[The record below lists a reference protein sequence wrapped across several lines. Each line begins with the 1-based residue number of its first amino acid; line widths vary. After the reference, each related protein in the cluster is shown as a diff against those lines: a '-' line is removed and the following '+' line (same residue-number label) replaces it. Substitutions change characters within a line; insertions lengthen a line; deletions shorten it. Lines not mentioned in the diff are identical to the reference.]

1 MADYTVAQ
9 ASVLIVPKL
18 DGFHKKLDAQ
28 LQAQQHKVDVEL
40 RAQTAKMVA
49 QIKAAKELV
58 EQDKI
63 KLQIDDV
70 GITKSI
76 TEIRHKYEDLQRE
89 MKKALILDIKVA
101 GMALLPQIAQGLAA
115 ANASMVQ
122 LAQSAA
128 LLPGIL
134 SGVLSSV
141 GALATGLGGVKN
153 AFREYGEA
161 QKNAASEGLKARNA
175 ALNVNNAYR
184 DLNRTVKDAK
194 RSIEDLNAQLRDAPL
209 DEADAI
215 IRVQEAR
222 AEAADKA
229 GKSGLQQQKDILNLI
244 KSENELADTRLRN
257 SRLVEDVAVAN
268 AKGVAGADAV
278 VDATDR
284 LSKAMDDASTKST
297 KLTDSLKQLSPNAQ
311 EFVTSVTGMQESFT
325 GFKNAVQDKL
335 FEGLGAE
342 VVKLGQNDLP
352 ILQKGFSAIAGEIN
366 GNVKVA
372 LASLQTDT
380 NKGFFERIFGNTAA
394 AQANIDKAINP
405 LVDALLRMSAVGSD
419 FLPRLADGLSDVLTR
434 FDNFIVRAESDGSLV
449 KWMDSGINALKELGN
464 SIINI
469 GSMLSSLNDAFT
481 DSGGNSLLKTLEAA
495 TQRVAE
501 LMRSADGQDKLKNFF
516 IETRE
521 ELAKWRPLLE
531 DIPEIFKNL
540 ADTAR
545 AWSDILLPFL
555 TRAGRLLAEH
565 PILIQAI
572 FSSFLLW
579 KNVAPVVKALYGGL
593 GSLTEAL
600 TKLNTSVFA
609 NSTGHIGR
617 FATATQT
624 AKDKVNGMSAAILS
638 TGGLVAAATL
648 AVTWIGTRL
657 LNAHDDARAAAQRQT
672 ADLNELRDSLD
683 DVTGSATNA
692 SRALTAKSLQQGV
705 NEATGQNY
713 GNLLPLLN
721 DPKAA
726 IDAVAAGDVKGA
738 LAQIK
743 GGAITASDVTR
754 ADGGKF
760 WREKGQSLTDFG
772 LNAQDVADAL
782 NGNPEKYKK
791 YQEWQDEGRRI
802 AGLPSA
808 ASKVVLEAFP
818 SRAQAMKAPSL
829 KDLQAML
836 PDNGA
841 VRAAAAGEL
850 QAKALAVTSQ
860 GADIREA
867 NAAAYGR
874 AALKPVN
881 PFNQYGVL
889 VAPALGPDGAVL
901 YTQSKPA
908 DGSPEE
914 EQLRSAGVT
923 FSPEGDR
930 FKVELSKAATNTYL
944 DAYASGGFIS
954 GPGSG
959 TSDSILARLSHGEY
973 VINANSTAKHKPLLD
988 QINSGGLPG
997 YAPGGLIPKAP
1008 APAPPPIVPSLLDT
1022 GASAYK
1028 PGINSS
1034 GATMDAANRPGE
1046 FNRTN
1051 FQSAGQAQA
1060 ARRGTDTA
1068 AKAASYDPGPNA
1080 LTSGFSAFENFMG
1093 EDTYTMRVTTEN
1105 SAYNALRT
1113 PTPES
1118 RRRPMD
1124 DRPDRKFIDPNAP
1137 KNLTEFGSQL
1147 LGVPLSNDPATR
1159 NLPYPTAGVPAKLP
1173 YPGTPP
1179 VTPVT
1184 PVTPTAPAATAPKA
1198 AEAGYTGIQQHVL
1211 GAKPG
1216 PINPVQAL
1224 PGILST
1230 PVVGP
1235 LMAANLAPYA
1245 GLAVGSNI
1253 NYGQGG
1259 FPDWVYQAG
1268 QRFGMSASTYAG
1280 HQEGGGTNKGIDWA
1294 PTDVSW
1300 NTPEGAQRMTDYAKY
1315 LVSLGTM
1322 EQIIYQNPFTGE
1334 TVGVA
1339 NGRPVGPGTDQPQY
1353 YAADW
1358 ATHQDHIHT
1367 RTSLAI
1373 PLPEQL
1379 AALGISLGGSPSNM
1393 PMAGTPAGVMLPQMT
1408 FGPTGSGGGSA
1419 TIADMLKGTVTA
1431 EQYAKYVSDA
1441 WQETLKGLVQNAG
1454 GIALDF
1460 LGSFFGVDFSP
1471 LQSIANSVIG
1481 GIGGGGSSSG
1491 GSGGAAGSSDVSA
1504 ILGGGSLPAEY
1515 QQIYDQTLAST
1526 GDPNAALAALQQV
1539 LGTAQQ
1545 YGAGSPSGYD
1555 PNGGAEQWRPVVRQ
1569 AVQAL
1574 APKHGITNAKAW
1586 EDALVK
1592 QIQTESGGNPSIDN
1606 LNDSNG
1612 QGGTQQVFGLGQFLP
1627 STFASHNVLNGD
1639 IHDPVASIYAMVDYV
1654 ATKYGMDASGAP
1666 LQIGRGVGYAHGG
1679 KIKGMG
1685 GGKSDSIL
1693 ARVSNGEYIVNA
1705 GAASKNMG
1713 LLNAINS
1720 GVKLPGFS
1728 EGGLNGIPPVQPPPI
1743 VPPPPPPPPPSPVPP
1758 DPMGPTAGAE
1768 AGQPSAPAP
1777 VAAVNA
1783 PGDAESGALAQ
1794 VGDVLSSVGQS
1805 VGGAA
1810 PMGAE
1815 APAGASPTGDPRSA
1829 LAAAPQNLDHNNPAV
1844 SKGIQAAGSAISS
1857 AISTAMSTAGMAGA
1871 GVGGGAA
1878 SSAAS
1883 SMISGLVNVGTG
1895 AATGAVNILSSL
1907 LVGTATR
1914 NGTAGAYGTPLTPDA
1929 NGQKP
1934 YAGPSVV
1941 NNWNGG
1947 VHTSNNEE
1955 FYRIQQRRELQNAA
1969 PMLPNR

>member
-1 MADYTVAQ
+1 MAEYVVAQ
-9 ASVLIVPKL
+9 AAVLIVPTLGKKPNDL
-18 DGFHKKLDAQ
+18 HTKLDALLKAQ
-28 LQAQQHKVDVEL
+28 KHSLQVQVE
-40 RAQTAKMVA
+40 ADTAKMIA
-49 QIKAAKELV
+49 QINAAKAYAESQVIDLKVNEL
-58 EQDKI
+58 
-63 KLQIDDV
+63 
-70 GITKSI
+70 GITKKI
-76 TEIRHKYEDLQRE
+76 TEIRHKYQDLGRE
-89 MKKALILDIKVA
+89 MKKALILDLKVT
-101 GMALLPQIAQGLAA
+101 GLALLPQIAQGLAA

-122 LAQSAA
+122 LAQSAT
-128 LLPGIL
+128 LLPGVL
-134 SGVLSSV
+134 SGVLSSI
-141 GALATGLGGVKN
+141 GALSTGLGGVKD

-297 KLTDSLKQLSPNAQ
+297 KLTDSLKELSPNAQ
-311 EFVTSVTGMQESFT
+311 DFVTSVTGMQESWT
-325 GFKNAVQDKL
+325 GFKNVVQDKL

-380 NKGFFERIFGNTAA
+380 NKGFFERIFGNTAE
-394 AQANIDKAINP
+394 AQGNLDKAINP
-405 LVDALLRMSAVGSD
+405 LIDALMRMSAVGSD
-419 FLPRLADGLSDVLTR
+419 FLPRMADGLADVLTR

-469 GSMLSSLNDAFT
+469 GSMLSSLNDAFS
-481 DSGGNSLLKTLEAA
+481 DSGGNSLLATLESA
-495 TQRVAE
+495 TQRVAD
-501 LMRSADGQDKLKNFF
+501 LMKSADGQERLRQFF
-516 IETRE
+516 IDTRE
-521 ELAKWRPLLE
+521 ELAKWRPFLDDL
-531 DIPEIFKNL
+531 PGVFRNL
-540 ADTAR
+540 ADAAR
-545 AWSDILLPFL
+545 EWSDILLPFL
-555 TRAGRLLAEH
+555 TRTARLLAEW
-565 PILIQAI
+565 PGLVKFAFSAFLIY
-572 FSSFLLW
+572 
-579 KNVAPVVKALYGGL
+579 KNVVPVVQGVYKAIE
-593 GSLTEAL
+593 TTT
-600 TKLNTSVFA
+600 TKLAEMRAAADQNGQTLTRYAKSKV
-609 NSTGHIGR
+609 GGV
-617 FATATQT
+617 TA
-624 AKDKVNGMSAAILS
+624 ALVGPV
-638 TGGLVAAATL
+638 GLVAAATI

-657 LNAHDDARAAAQRQT
+657 LNAHDDAAKAAQNQKR
-672 ADLNELRDSLD
+672 DLDELRDSLD
-683 DVTGSATNA
+683 EVTGSATNA

-705 NEATGQNY
+705 NEATGQSF

-726 IDAVAAGDVKGA
+726 IDAVAAGDVQGA

-743 GGAITASDVTR
+743 GGAITASDVIR

-760 WREKGQSLTDFG
+760 WQDKGQSLIDWG

-791 YQEWQDEGRRI
+791 YQAWQDEGRRI
-802 AGLPSA
+802 AGLSSA
-808 ASKVVLEAFP
+808 ASKAILEVAP
-818 SRAQAMKAPSL
+818 SRAAARDAPSL
-829 KDLQAML
+829 KDLQGML

-860 GADIREA
+860 GADVRQLAEA
-867 NAAAYGR
+867 QYGKV
-874 AALKPVN
+874 ALKPGN
-881 PFNQYGVL
+881 PFDQYGVL
-889 VAPALGPDGAVL
+889 VPPGAGADGAVL

-923 FSPEGDR
+923 FSSEGDR
-930 FKVELSKAATNTYL
+930 FKVELSKAASNLYL
-944 DAYASGGFIS
+944 DAFASGGYIS

-997 YAPGGLIPKAP
+997 YAPGGPVPQK
-1008 APAPPPIVPSLLDT
+1008 PPPIVPIIPDIAPPSTPDVPKAAT
-1022 GASAYK
+1022 AGPK
-1028 PGINSS
+1028 PGS
-1034 GATMDAANRPGE
+1034 GILSKVG
-1046 FNRTN
+1046 N
-1051 FQSAGQAQA
+1051 FFQA
-1060 ARRGTDTA
+1060 ALG
-1068 AKAASYDPGPNA
+1068 
-1080 LTSGFSAFENFMG
+1080 
-1093 EDTYTMRVTTEN
+1093 
-1105 SAYNALRT
+1105 
-1113 PTPES
+1113 
-1118 RRRPMD
+1118 
-1124 DRPDRKFIDPNAP
+1124 
-1137 KNLTEFGSQL
+1137 
-1147 LGVPLSNDPATR
+1147 LGVPEGYQETRTAVVSTDSGIMTKPTSTPVTMSGLGDWTKQSTLPHAPKAGTFPGFVKDVANNVAGADLPDPVTP
-1159 NLPYPTAGVPAKLP
+1159 NVPYPTAGVPAKLP

-1179 VTPVT
+1179 ATPVT

-1198 AEAGYTGIQQHVL
+1198 AEAGYTGIQQHIL

-1245 GLAVGSNI
+1245 GLAAGSNI

-1367 RTSLAI
+1367 RTSLAV
-1373 PLPEQL
+1373 PVPEQL

-1441 WQETLKGLVQNAG
+1441 WQETVKGLVQNAG

-1471 LQSIANSVIG
+1471 LQNIANSVIG

-1504 ILGGGSLPAEY
+1504 ILGSGSLPAEY

-1627 STFASHNVLNGD
+1627 STFAAHNVLNGD

-1720 GVKLPGFS
+1720 GVKLPGFA
-1728 EGGLNGIPPVQPPPI
+1728 EGGVIPPLIPAPPI

-1829 LAAAPQNLDHNNPAV
+1829 LGAAPQNLDHNNPAV

-1914 NGTAGAYGTPLTPDA
+1914 NGTAGAYGTPLLPDA

>member
-18 DGFHKKLDAQ
+18 DGFHTKLDAQ
-28 LQAQQHKVDVEL
+28 LQKQQHHVDVEL

-89 MKKALILDIKVA
+89 MKKALIIDLKVA
-101 GMALLPQIAQGLAA
+101 GMALLPQLAQGLAA
-115 ANASMVQ
+115 ANASIVQ
-122 LAQSAA
+122 LAQSAS

-153 AFREYGEA
+153 AFKEYGDA
-161 QKNAASEGLKARNA
+161 QKNAAQEGLKARNA

-229 GKSGLQQQKDILNLI
+229 GKSGLQQQKDILNLL

-268 AKGVAGADAV
+268 AKGAAGADAV

-297 KLTDSLKQLSPNAQ
+297 KLTDSLKELSPNAQ
-311 EFVTSVTGMQESFT
+311 EFVTSVTGMSESWIY
-325 GFKNAVQDKL
+325 FKNQVQDRL

-342 VVKLGQNDLP
+342 VVKLGQTDLP
-352 ILQKGFSAIAGEIN
+352 ILQRGFSAIAGEIN
-366 GNVKVA
+366 GNVKTA
-372 LASLQTDT
+372 FAALQTTT
-380 NKGFFERIFGNTAA
+380 NQGFFERIFGNTAE
-394 AQANIDKAINP
+394 AQGNIDKAINP
-405 LVDALLRMSAVGSD
+405 LIDALLRMSAVGSD
-419 FLPRLADGLSDVLTR
+419 FLPRLADGLADVLTR
-434 FDNFIVRAESDGSLV
+434 FDNFIVRAESDGSLE
-449 KWMDSGINALKELGN
+449 KWMNSGINALKELGN

-481 DSGGNSLLKTLEAA
+481 DSGGNSLLASLESA
-495 TQRVAE
+495 TKRTAE
-501 LMRSADGQDKLKNFF
+501 LMKSADGQDKLKAFF
-516 IETRE
+516 METRQ
-521 ELAKWRPLLE
+521 ELAKWRPLL
-531 DIPEIFKNL
+531 DDLPEIFRNL

-572 FSSFLLW
+572 FSGFLLW
-579 KNVAPVVKALYGGL
+579 KNVTPVVKALYGSL
-593 GSLTEAL
+593 GSVTEAL

-617 FATATQT
+617 FATGAET
-624 AKDKVNGMSAAILS
+624 AKNKINGVASAILS
-638 TGGLVAAATL
+638 GGGLVAAATL

-657 LNAHDDARAAAQRQT
+657 LNAHDDAAKAAQRQMT
-672 ADLNELRDSLD
+672 DLNDLRDSLD
-683 DVTGSATNA
+683 GVTGSATNA
-692 SRALTAKSLQQGV
+692 SRALTAKSLQLGV
-705 NEATGQNY
+705 NESTGQSF

-743 GGAITASDVTR
+743 GGAITAADVTR

-760 WREKGQSLTDFG
+760 WRDKGESLTDFG

-802 AGLPSA
+802 AGLPNA
-808 ASKVVLEAFP
+808 ASKAILEVFP
-818 SRAQAMKAPSL
+818 SRAAARDAPSL
-829 KDLQAML
+829 KDLQGML

-841 VRAAAAGEL
+841 VRAATAGEL
-850 QAKALAVTSQ
+850 QSKALAVTSQ
-860 GADIREA
+860 GADIRQLSEA
-867 NAAAYGR
+867 QFGR
-874 AALKPVN
+874 AALKPAN
-881 PFNQYGVL
+881 PFNQYGVV

-908 DGSPEE
+908 SGSPEE

-944 DAYASGGFIS
+944 DAYAAGGLIS

-1028 PGINSS
+1028 PTINSS

-1068 AKAASYDPGPNA
+1068 AKAAAYDPGPNA
-1080 LTSGFSAFENFMG
+1080 LTSGLNAFENFMG
-1093 EDTYTMRVTTEN
+1093 ESTYTARLTTEN

-1124 DRPDRKFIDPNAP
+1124 DRTPDKFIDPNAP

-1159 NLPYPTAGVPAKLP
+1159 NLPYPTAGVPTKLP

-1179 VTPVT
+1179 ATPVT
-1184 PVTPTAPAATAPKA
+1184 PVAPTAPASTAPKA
-1198 AEAGYTGIQQHVL
+1198 AEAGYTGIQQHIL

-1216 PINPVQAL
+1216 PINPVEAL

-1235 LMAANLAPYA
+1235 VMAANLASYA
-1245 GLAVGSNI
+1245 GLGAGSNI
-1253 NYGQGG
+1253 NYGQAG

-1300 NTPEGAQRMTDYAKY
+1300 NTPAGAQRMTDYAKY

-1358 ATHQDHIHT
+1358 ANHQNHIHT

-1379 AALGISLGGSPSNM
+1379 MGMAGSPSNI

-1408 FGPTGSGGGSA
+1408 FGPTGAGSA
-1419 TIADMLKGTVTA
+1419 TIVDMLKGTVTA

-1441 WQETLKGLVQNAG
+1441 WQETLQGLVQNAG

-1471 LQSIANSVIG
+1471 LQGIANSVIG
-1481 GIGGGGSSSG
+1481 GLGGGSSSG
-1491 GSGGAAGSSDVSA
+1491 GGSGGGGASGEVAG
-1504 ILGGGSLPAEY
+1504 ILGNGSLPAEY
-1515 QQIYDQTLAST
+1515 QQIYDQALAST
-1526 GDPNAALAALQQV
+1526 GDPNRALAALQQV
-1539 LGTAQQ
+1539 LGTAQNA
-1545 YGAGSPSGYD
+1545 GAGSPTGYD

-1569 AVQAL
+1569 AIQAL
-1574 APKHGITNAKAW
+1574 AAKHGITNAKAW

-1627 STFASHNVLNGD
+1627 STFAAHNVLNGD

-1666 LQIGRGVGYAHGG
+1666 LQIGRGVGYKHGG

-1685 GGKSDSIL
+1685 TGKSDSIL
-1693 ARVSNGEYIVNA
+1693 ARVSNGEYIVNS

-1720 GVKLPGFS
+1720 GMKVPGFA
-1728 EGGLNGIPPVQPPPI
+1728 EGGVIPPLIPAPPI

-1758 DPMGPTAGAE
+1758 DPMGPSAGAE

-1777 VAAVNA
+1777 VTAVNA

-1794 VGDVLSSVGQS
+1794 VGNVLSSVGQS
-1805 VGGAA
+1805 VGGVAT
-1810 PMGAE
+1810 GAE
-1815 APAGASPTGDPRSA
+1815 APAGGSPTGDPRSA
-1829 LAAAPQNLDHNNPAV
+1829 LGAAPQNLDHNNPAV

-1857 AISTAMSTAGMAGA
+1857 AISTAMSTAGMMGA

-1878 SSAAS
+1878 SGAAS

-1955 FYRIQQRRELQNAA
+1955 FYQIQQRRELQNAA